1 MKTSFLW
8 CMVIVLLLAG
18 AAAAHP
24 PKEVK
29 IDFDPDSKML
39 MVTAIHDTKDVTKHY
54 VGMVQVDLN
63 GEKMIE
69 QKFKSQ
75 VGPGEQ
81 MAHFWINDAKV
92 GDTLTVTAFC
102 NIAGKK
108 QASLKIE
115 KKAET
120 APMKMD

>member
-1 MKTSFLW
+1 
-8 CMVIVLLLAG
+8 
-18 AAAAHP
+18 
-24 PKEVK
+24 
-29 IDFDPDSKML
+29 
-39 MVTAIHDTKDVTKHY
+39 
-54 VGMVQVDLN
+54 
-63 GEKMIE
+63 
-69 QKFKSQ
+69 
-75 VGPGEQ
+75 